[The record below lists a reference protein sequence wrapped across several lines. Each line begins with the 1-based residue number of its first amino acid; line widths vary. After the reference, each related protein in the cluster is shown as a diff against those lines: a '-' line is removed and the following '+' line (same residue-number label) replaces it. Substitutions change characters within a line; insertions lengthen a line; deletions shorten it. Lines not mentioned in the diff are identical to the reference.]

1 MYFRNI
7 KRICCFLV
15 LMLSLAACT
24 KAGVTKESSGQA
36 ETESMT
42 SAESTETVVSEAD
55 KSIRI
60 GVSFAYPSLDSHKE
74 YYAWYTQIYG
84 ITETLF
90 RIKEDLST
98 EPWLAE
104 SATQDGTVWT
114 IILKDNIMFSNGNP
128 IDSDTVIRNLERL
141 SNENSRYEY
150 LKDYT
155 LTAVDGKTFTIDT
168 KVSNP
173 TLINELASPETAILD
188 TEHITDFDNA
198 IIGSGPFVIDEF
210 IPYGNVSV
218 KSNENYWNGEVKL
231 DGATFIYLQDA
242 SAKQLAMQNG
252 EIDMYSDL
260 SVEAGEIFALDDA
273 YVVNK
278 VAGTRLQFM
287 IFNHNRIAPNIREA
301 INKSIDK
308 DMIAGFLKG
317 ILTKTSSPFSEA
329 AAYGKAK
336 DKAPDI
342 EGAKKLI
349 EADGYVMGDSGFY
362 EKDGQRLSLNLA
374 YYTARSLDVTAT
386 LLYEQLKNVGIELT
400 LSVYEDPDATYIK
413 TSDFDLALYSMIAD
427 KAGDP
432 YYFIKSTLK
441 DGAYFDVGGFSDEKM
456 EEMIEELAIEED
468 KAKRAELANAIL
480 QIAMDNDAF
489 NYIGLFERSM
499 VYRKGISGISENNP
513 FDFYLLNQNTDIE
526 R

>member
-1 MYFRNI
+1 MYLKHI
-7 KRICCFLV
+7 KKIGCFLG

-24 KAGVTKESSGQA
+24 TATKE
-36 ETESMT
+36 ETKE
-42 SAESTETVVSEAD
+42 AVTETVETTAATSEQED

-60 GVSFAYPSLDSHKE
+60 GASFAYPSLDSHKE
-74 YYAWYTQIYG
+74 YYGWYTQIYG

-98 EPWLAE
+98 ESWLAE
-104 SATQDGTVWT
+104 SATQEGTVWT
-114 IILKDNIMFSNGNP
+114 IQLKENIAFSNGNP
-128 IDSDTVIRNLERL
+128 INSAVVLQNLERL
-141 SNENSRYEY
+141 SNENPRYEY
-150 LKDYT
+150 LKEYI
-155 LTAVDGKTFTIDT
+155 LTAVDEKTFTIDT

-188 TEHITDFDNA
+188 IDNITDFDHA
-198 IIGSGPFVIDEF
+198 VIGSGPFVIDEF
-210 IPYGNVSV
+210 IPYGNVGV
-218 KSNENYWNGEVKL
+218 KRNEKYWNGEVKL
-231 DGATFIYLQDA
+231 ADATFIYLQDA
-242 SAKQLAMQNG
+242 NAKQLAMQNG
-252 EIDMYSDL
+252 EIDMYSDV
-260 SVEAGEIFALDDA
+260 SVEAGEIFSTDDS

-278 VAGTRLQFM
+278 AAGTRLQFM
-287 IFNHNRIAPNIREA
+287 IFNHDRVSANIRNA
-301 INKSIDK
+301 ISKSIDK
-308 DMIAGFLKG
+308 DMISGFLKG

-336 DKAPDI
+336 DKALDI

-349 EADGYVMGDSGFY
+349 EEEGYTMGASGFY
-362 EKDGQRLSLNLA
+362 EKDGQKLSLNLA
-374 YYTARSLDVTAT
+374 YYAARSLDVTAT
-386 LLYEQLKNVGIELT
+386 LLYEQLKNVGIELV

-441 DGAYFDVGGFSDEKM
+441 EGAYFDVGGFSNAEM
-456 EEMIEELAIEED
+456 EAMIEELAIEED

-480 QIAMDNDAF
+480 QIAMDEDAY

-499 VYRKGISGISENNP
+499 VYKKGISGVSENNP